1 MVTLE
6 QKKKIVDE
14 LVEKFQ
20 KASGVYLVNFET
32 MSVAQTNKFRV
43 VIKEANLEYK
53 VIKNT
58 LLRKAL
64 EQVDGIDI
72 PRELMFGQ
80 TGLVFAY
87 DDPTVPAKL
96 IKKFIDENDKPKFKG
111 ASLDGQI
118 FDGTKLKEVAALP
131 SKEDMYAS
139 IVGSIGAPAS
149 GIVGSIAAVI
159 RDIASMIEEVGKKN
173 DAA

>member
-20 KASGVYLVNFET
+20 RASGVYFLNFEKMT
-32 MSVAQTNKFRV
+32 VAQTNNFRIA
-43 VIKEANLEYK
+43 IKEMKLEYK
-53 VIKNT
+53 VAKNT
-58 LLRKAL
+58 LLRKAMD
-64 EQVDGIDI
+64 EVEGVNF
-72 PRELMFGQ
+72 PKELMFGQ
-80 TGLVFAY
+80 TGVVFAY
-87 DDPTVPAKL
+87 DDPTVPAK
-96 IKKFIDENDKPKFKG
+96 IIEKFIKENEKPVFKG
-111 ASLDGQI
+111 ASLDGQV
-118 FDGTKLKEVAALP
+118 FDGTQLKTVAALP
-131 SKEDMYAS
+131 SKEDMYAG

-173 DAA
+173 NAA